1 MDSPAQRLNLNIIK
15 NVWLKL
21 KRNLQNQVQ
30 HFTNID
36 LLMASIK
43 TQYTINLIKEL
54 DHSIPRRLA
63 RVIKAKGC
71 IPPSLQWGLGFL
83 YNVLQIRLLIIPL
96 LSSNL
101 SLGQPVCILS
111 ILNLPIP
118 LSEDCIQICTC
129 ECDIIYHIYSL
140 DNIYYSWRG

>member
-63 RVIKAKGC
+63 RIIKAKGC
-71 IPPSLQWGLGFL
+71 ITPGL
-83 YNVLQIRLLIIPL
+83 
-96 LSSNL
+96 
-101 SLGQPVCILS
+101 
-111 ILNLPIP
+111 
-118 LSEDCIQICTC
+118 
-129 ECDIIYHIYSL
+129 
-140 DNIYYSWRG
+140 